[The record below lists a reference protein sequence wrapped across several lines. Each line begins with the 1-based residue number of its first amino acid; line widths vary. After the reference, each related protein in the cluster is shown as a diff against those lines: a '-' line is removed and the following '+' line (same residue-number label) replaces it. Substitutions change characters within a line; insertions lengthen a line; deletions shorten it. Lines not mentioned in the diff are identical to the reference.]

1 MHSFGWKY
9 PFVLD
14 GHLNGKML
22 SMSEKKEVDPRDTLL
37 LSIELLQDSQGLRE
51 AGQTFPSN
59 MARLKAS
66 RTEPPT

>member
-22 SMSEKKEVDPRDTLL
+22 SMSEKKEVNPRDALL
-37 LSIELLQDSQGLRE
+37 LSTELLQDSQGLHE
-51 AGQTFPSN
+51 TSQTFPSN

-66 RTEPPT
+66 